1 MEFSWYIIWNILI
14 TFVILPIWN
23 GIRKNESEIQRIN
36 ILINKTREE
45 MAKDYVSRIS
55 FNVEFERILDKLDK
69 LDGKIDK
76 LIT

>member
-1 MEFSWYIIWNILI
+1 MDRLNLDK
-14 TFVILPIWN
+14 LLN
-23 GIRKNESEIQRIN
+23 
-36 ILINKTREE
+36 REE